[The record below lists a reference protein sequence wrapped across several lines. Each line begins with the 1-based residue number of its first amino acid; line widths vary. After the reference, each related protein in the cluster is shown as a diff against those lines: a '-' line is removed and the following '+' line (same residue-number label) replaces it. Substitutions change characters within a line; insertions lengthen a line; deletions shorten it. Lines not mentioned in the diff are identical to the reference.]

1 MSIVCTFGAPR
12 VSGLRLVVAK
22 RNGVVRVL
30 YNVLAKDVH
39 EQLAVQPWLDD
50 IEARIPDNTVSEID
64 VYTFYDDETPDD
76 GAKNV
81 LAKVS
86 DVLPLAED
94 ASPEDVWG
102 IHILVDTQR
111 EIWVNY
117 SIDSA
122 RRKAQRLGLIMS
134 EQALQTAAD
143 KARHGYQQRRAQHEA
158 MMRQLQARPAPRA
171 ETAESQARAHE
182 RFS

>member
-1 MSIVCTFGAPR
+1 MSIACTFGAPR
-12 VSGLRLVVAK
+12 ASGLRLVVAK
-22 RNGVVRVL
+22 RNGVVRVI
-30 YNVLAKDVH
+30 YNVLAKDMH
-39 EQLAVQPWLDD
+39 EQLGVQPWLDD
-50 IEARIPDNTVSEID
+50 IEARIPDNAVSEVD
-64 VYTFYDDETPDD
+64 VYTHYDDETPDD

-94 ASPEDVWG
+94 ASPEDLWG
-102 IHILVDTQR
+102 THILVDTQR

-134 EQALQTAAD
+134 EALQMAAD

-158 MMRQLQARPAPRA
+158 MMRQLQARP
-171 ETAESQARAHE
+171 ETAESQARAHA